1 MQIGGKCIII
11 LLVDMALENKLSK
24 DTNIKRQLS
33 MPFRLGMV

>member
-11 LLVDMALENKLSK
+11 LLMDMALENKLSK

-33 MPFRLGMV
+33 MLLHLGMG